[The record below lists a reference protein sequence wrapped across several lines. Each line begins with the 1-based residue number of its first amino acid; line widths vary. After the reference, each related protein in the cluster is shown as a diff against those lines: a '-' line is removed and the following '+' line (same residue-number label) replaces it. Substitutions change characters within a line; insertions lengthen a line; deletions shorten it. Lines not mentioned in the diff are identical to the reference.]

1 MHTVIRIH
9 GHVLQTQ
16 RLKILPRL
24 NLSQVRTRILPRR
37 RTTRLIQSA
46 HRAGNRVR
54 LSVRHI
60 LQMLSLQIRARN
72 RHRHRTDEQKQRQHA
87 HNQRGNTALFRARGD
102 RVSGE
107 AA

>member
-1 MHTVIRIH
+1 MYAVIRIH
-9 GHVLQTQ
+9 GHILQAQ
-16 RLKILPRL
+16 RMKILPRL
-24 NLSQVRTRILPRR
+24 NLSQVRTRVFPRR
-37 RTTRLIQSA
+37 RTTRFIRSA

-87 HNQRGNTALFRARGD
+87 HNQRGNATLFRT
-102 RVSGE
+102 
-107 AA
+107 